1 MIFSPDTLHLD
12 LMHNI
17 SQWDFVDIFHKH
29 FSLPSSAWIMLLTL
43 SYVVPNQLSVYP
55 GFFHL
60 ISDILFLVL
69 ECLFILQFLFPCWN
83 LSIFTFK
90 FLNVFLTNVLKSLSA
105 VSYICFF
112 FGGGNLFPLNDFFFL
127 LPIGNV
133 FLLFLITLFYMLNFM
148 ERFMCVVFILVLFCF
163 IWQLIGSLFWAFQ
176 IWFRVL

>member
-60 ISDILFLVL
+60 IPDILFLVL

-112 FGGGNLFPLNDFFFL
+112 FLGGESFSTEWFFFPLAYRKCFL
-127 LPIGNV
+127 TFSNNFILYVKLYGV
-133 FLLFLITLFYMLNFM
+133 FHVCCLYFSPVLFYLTVN
-148 ERFMCVVFILVLFCF
+148 
-163 IWQLIGSLFWAFQ
+163 W
-176 IWFRVL
+176 